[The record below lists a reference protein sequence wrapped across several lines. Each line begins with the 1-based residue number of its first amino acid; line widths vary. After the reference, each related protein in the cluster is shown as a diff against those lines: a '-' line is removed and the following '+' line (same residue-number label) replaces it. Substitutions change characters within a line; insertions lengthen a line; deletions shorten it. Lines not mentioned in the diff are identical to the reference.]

1 MSNLAYVEIS
11 TPLLKIAPRR
21 LRSLQ
26 LGESVLVYSWF
37 FNPHSLPLSV
47 IPNISKSY
55 ELVPS
60 HKVGQVVHHVQRRA
74 LVRH

>member
-26 LGESVLVYSWF
+26 LGESALVYSWV

-47 IPNISKSY
+47 IPNIST
-55 ELVPS
+55 
-60 HKVGQVVHHVQRRA
+60 
-74 LVRH
+74 

>member
-26 LGESVLVYSWF
+26 LGESALVYSWF

-47 IPNISKSY
+47 IPNISKGFMSD
-55 ELVPS
+55 
-60 HKVGQVVHHVQRRA
+60 
-74 LVRH
+74 

>member
-26 LGESVLVYSWF
+26 LGESALVYSWV

-60 HKVGQVVHHVQRRA
+60 HKVGQVVHRVQRRA